1 MRRFILLLLI
11 TLLVIGGVA
20 FLFPMRLAISLAGLD
35 DAGLAAREVQ
45 GTIWSGRLVD
55 AKFRGINLGT
65 LDAAIVPSS
74 LLAKP
79 AMIINRKNA
88 EGEDFTAM
96 ISGSADQVQVMDA
109 MGDIPLA
116 ALAGRIP
123 VSTARISN
131 GNIALE
137 NGRCMSASGDVEMRP
152 SGLLARFAGDQ
163 AMRGSLACQ
172 GDNIAM
178 QLASPTETIMLSA
191 SIDPQRRYRMQL
203 ILNNLSPEIAFGLR
217 SLGFRQD
224 GDSLTIS
231 REGILR

>member
-1 MRRFILLLLI
+1 MRRFIFLLLI
-11 TLLVIGGVA
+11 IALVIGGVA

-55 AKFRGINLGT
+55 AQFRGIDLGT
-65 LDAAIVPSS
+65 LDAGIVPSS
-74 LLAKP
+74 LWAKP
-79 AMIINRKNA
+79 AMAITRQNA
-88 EGEDFTAM
+88 EGTDFTATL
-96 ISGSADQVQVMDA
+96 SGSAQQVQVSSV

-116 ALAGRIP
+116 AMAGRIP
-123 VSTARISN
+123 VSTAQINN

-137 NGRCMSASGDVEMRP
+137 NGRCISASGDVEMRP

-172 GDNIAM
+172 GDNVAM

-191 SIDPQRRYRMQL
+191 SLDPERRYRMQL
-203 ILNNLSPEIAFGLR
+203 VFNGLSPEIAFGLR

-231 REGILR
+231 RDGILR

>member
-1 MRRFILLLLI
+1 MRRFIFLFLI
-11 TLLVIGGVA
+11 IVLVIGGAA

-35 DAGLAAREVQ
+35 DAGLAAQDVQ

-55 AKFRGINLGT
+55 AQFRGINLGT

-74 LLAKP
+74 LLSKP
-79 AMIINRKNA
+79 ALTMIRKNA

-96 ISGSADQVQVMDA
+96 ISGSAAQLQVSDA

-123 VSTARISN
+123 VSTAKISN
-131 GNIALE
+131 GNIALD
-137 NGRCMSASGDVEMRP
+137 NGRCMSASGDLEMRP
-152 SGLLARFAGDQ
+152 SGLLARFIGDQ

-178 QLASPTETIMLSA
+178 QLASSTETIMLSA
-191 SIDPQRRYRMQL
+191 SLDPQRRYQMQL

-217 SLGFRQD
+217 SLGFGQD

-231 REGILR
+231 HDGILR

>member
-1 MRRFILLLLI
+1 MRRFIFLLLI
-11 TLLVIGGVA
+11 IALVIGGVA

-55 AKFRGINLGT
+55 AQFRGMNLGT
-65 LDAAIVPSS
+65 LDAGIVPSS

-79 AMIINRKNA
+79 AMAITRQNA
-88 EGEDFTAM
+88 EGTDFTATL
-96 ISGSADQVQVMDA
+96 SGSAQQVQVSSV
-109 MGDIPLA
+109 MGDIPLTA
-116 ALAGRIP
+116 MAGRLP
-123 VSTARISN
+123 VSTAQINN

-137 NGRCMSASGDVEMRP
+137 NGRCISASGDVEMRP

-172 GDNIAM
+172 GDNVAM

-191 SIDPQRRYRMQL
+191 SLDPERRYNMQL
-203 ILNNLSPEIAFGLR
+203 VFNGLSPEIAFGLR
-217 SLGFRQD
+217 SIGFRQD

-231 REGILR
+231 RDGILR